1 MRASYPVIMGRRAWT
16 GRDLPSKDAQ
26 VFRLPPG
33 AVDRL
38 IHVAE
43 ALTRIGRPLSACRRL
58 DFLDP
63 DLIAALEAPFDEVRN
78 GRGFAILRG
87 LPVAEL
93 PHDVLKIAWW
103 GLGTLI
109 GRGQS
114 QSNLGD
120 LVGEVADVTDRD
132 PHARGYR
139 SARELRLHTDIC
151 DMIALLAVRSAKSGG
166 LSAVASA
173 FSIHNLFLRERPDLL
188 PALYL
193 GARNHRRGE
202 EALGEAPVTPHR
214 VPVFSV
220 TAGALSIRYVRP
232 YITHGL
238 KATGD
243 SNPRLIEALDALDG
257 FADRVKV
264 TFPLEPGE
272 ILLLNNLTTLHA
284 RSAFEDWPEPERK
297 RLLLRLWL
305 NADGFRPVSPR
316 LNLYGAGDGIPPV
329 PGRTASYAGFE

>member
-1 MRASYPVIMGRRAWT
+1 MRAYPFILDRRAWI
-16 GRDLPSKDAQ
+16 GKNLAAKDAQ
-26 VFRLPPG
+26 AFVLPSA
-33 AVDRL
+33 AVERL
-38 IHVAE
+38 IQVAN
-43 ALTRIGRPLSACRRL
+43 ALVRIGRPLSACRRV

-63 DLIAALEAPFDEVRN
+63 ELIAALEAPFDEVRN
-78 GRGFAILRG
+78 GRGFAVLRG
-87 LPVAEL
+87 FPVVG
-93 PHDVLKIAWW
+93 PSPDVLRVAWW

-120 LVGEVADVTDRD
+120 LVGEVVDVTDRD

-139 SARELRLHTDIC
+139 SARELTLHTDIC
-151 DMIALLAVRSAKSGG
+151 DMIALLSVRAAKAGG
-166 LSAVASA
+166 LSSVASA
-173 FSIHNLFLRERPDLL
+173 FSVHNLFLRERPDLL
-188 PALYL
+188 PALYA

-202 EALGEAPVTPHR
+202 EAPGEAPVTPHR

-220 TAGALSIRYVRP
+220 TDGALSIRYVRP

-238 KATGD
+238 EATGQT
-243 SNPRLIEALDALDG
+243 NPRLIEAIDALDG
-257 FADRVKV
+257 YADRVKV

-284 RSAFEDWPEPERK
+284 RSAFEDWPEPDRK

-305 NADGFRPVSPR
+305 NADGFRPISPR
-316 LNLYGAGDGIPPV
+316 LNLYGAGDGIPHV
-329 PGRTASYAGFE
+329 AGRTSSYEAFG

>member
-1 MRASYPVIMGRRAWT
+1 MRASYPVIMGRRAWI
-16 GRDLPSKDAQ
+16 GRDLPPKEAE
-26 VFRLPPG
+26 VFRLPPA
-33 AVDRL
+33 AVERL
-38 IHVAE
+38 VHVAG
-43 ALTRIGRPLSACRRL
+43 ALAKIGRPLSACRRV

-63 DLIAALEAPFDEVRN
+63 ELNAALEAPFEEVRN
-78 GRGFAILRG
+78 GRGYAVLRG
-87 LPVAEL
+87 LPANEL
-93 PHDVLKIAWW
+93 PLDVLKIAWW

-120 LVGEVADVTDRD
+120 LVGEVADATDRD

-139 SARELRLHTDIC
+139 SARELTLHTDIC

-166 LSAVASA
+166 LSSVASA
-173 FSIHNLFLRERPDLL
+173 FSVHNLFLRERPDLL
-188 PALYL
+188 PTLYL
-193 GARNHRRGE
+193 GGRNHRRGE
-202 EALGEAPVTPHR
+202 EAPGEAPVTPHR

-220 TAGALSIRYVRP
+220 THCALSIRYVRP
-232 YITHGL
+232 YIVHGL

-284 RSAFEDWPEPERK
+284 RSAFEDWREPNRG

-316 LNLYGAGDGIPPV
+316 MNLYGAGDGIPHV
-329 PGRTASYAGFE
+329 PGRTSSYAEFE